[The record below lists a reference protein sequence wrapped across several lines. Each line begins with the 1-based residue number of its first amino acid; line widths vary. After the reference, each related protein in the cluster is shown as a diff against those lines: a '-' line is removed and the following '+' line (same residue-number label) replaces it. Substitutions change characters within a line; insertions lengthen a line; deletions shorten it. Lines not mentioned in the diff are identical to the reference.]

1 MNRKLSTAIVTVTV
15 ALGLAVACAAERAS
29 SGPGGSPPDPAP
41 SPSSALIGSG
51 TADASADA
59 VANAVADAS
68 PVDAGAT
75 DPAAVDAA
83 TDSPEASTRDA
94 AAGADASGWVQPPLV
109 LRGVRRCTADEDRE
123 DVCAEG
129 EKRGLCLDSYCVTA
143 STCNR
148 YCTASGA
155 STAAVCRTDPKE
167 CGGVRE
173 CLKVIQE
180 TNVQCEQFRRQLI
193 RDCVATICPAI
204 RTLGPR

>member
-1 MNRKLSTAIVTVTV
+1 MNRRLSKAIVTVTV

-29 SGPGGSPPDPAP
+29 SGPASPPPDPAP

-51 TADASADA
+51 TADAS
-59 VANAVADAS
+59 VNAS

-83 TDSPEASTRDA
+83 TDSPEASTGDA
-94 AAGADASGWVQPPLV
+94 AAGADASGWVEPPLV
-109 LRGVRRCTADEDRE
+109 LKGVRRCTADEDRE
-123 DVCAEG
+123 DACAEG
-129 EKRGLCLDSYCVTA
+129 KKLGLCLDSYCVTA
-143 STCNR
+143 PTCNR
-148 YCTASGA
+148 YCTASSA
-155 STAAVCRTDPKE
+155 RTATECRTDPKE

-180 TNVQCEQFRRQLI
+180 TNAQCEQLRGQLI
-193 RDCVATICPAI
+193 RDCVATICPVI